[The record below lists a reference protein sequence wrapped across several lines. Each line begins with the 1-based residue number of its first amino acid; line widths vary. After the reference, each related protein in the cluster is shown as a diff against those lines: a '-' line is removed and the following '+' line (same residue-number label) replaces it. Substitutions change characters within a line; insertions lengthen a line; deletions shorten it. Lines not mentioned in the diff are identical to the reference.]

1 MKFPKLRW
9 LPTIL
14 FFFLS
19 GIPYLYGQVL
29 SPPTLTST
37 HGSGP
42 IISVCTSD
50 TVTFTAA
57 GDIGPTANNAE
68 FKIIRAG
75 VTSYPLGASGPQAI
89 LSFSSSNLQ
98 NGDQV
103 VATVW
108 TYDYGPSGGVS
119 ALTNTITIALGGYP
133 EPVAFTS
140 DTAGNTVC
148 NNQTVQLS
156 ASTVSTLTMFEFF
169 VDGISIQGPSL
180 VSTLSHVFSTTSTAT
195 LIASVGGC
203 SRSFELP
210 IQLIDLTPGTITG
223 GGEVCFADVP
233 TTITSLV
240 TGTKDGVELST
251 STVTTFYQWQS
262 SLDGVVWNN
271 ILGAQSIDYTPPSLN
286 QTTHFRRKLVAT
298 AGGKTCEAFSNQ
310 ITIKVIPL
318 IEAGYIEQS
327 DQFFCS
333 GDAIPT
339 LTVTQSTI
347 APGILYQWQQSVDDG
362 ISYSNISLAVASDYT
377 PAGLTQTTLFRRA
390 TFINS
395 GSGCV
400 STTLPVEFVLL
411 DINPGSLDVSQNRTI
426 CHGTAPP
433 VLSNGATG
441 AEAISVTGTTTYQ
454 WQQSLDN
461 TNWSNIPLASSSSYA
476 PPALTVSTY
485 FRRAAITT
493 SGSAQCSDTTNTLL
507 ISVYDEINAGTL
519 LGDQILCENDL
530 PTALSLSGTTSAT
543 GTSYQWQMST
553 DNVNFTTLTNSQPTL
568 SFTTTTTAWN
578 PTVTSYYRVLVR
590 NFVSPGCVATSTT
603 AEIIVNPAAQIIQTS
618 GPGPQQEVCPGDAII
633 NATFTLTGSA
643 TTLTA
648 VGAGGG
654 TGLSFTGPVGGVYTL
669 SGTPTSDA
677 VITITANAI
686 SPCNDVTYQYNIFQT
701 TPALTPSYIRKGV
714 DTAEQ
719 TVFQRGGLWYNNTL
733 NQNPASSSITNF
745 YACQNTTAVSVIT
758 HEWMVS
764 PATAGSI
771 DPSTGVMTWNPTFS
785 GTAIVSVRSISCGG
799 NSAWLDNSIEV
810 IPSTIP
816 ATTATSLTEP
826 MAFDL
831 LFCDTETGAAPS
843 CEITASTPNTRFFST
858 TAGGTSDYQSIQWS
872 IENVVPGGGLTGVT
886 DPGTIDS
893 ATGEVNWNTGFYG
906 SVDIQAQAINFDGS
920 LGVVRSTT
928 VQIGQMT
935 DIAPNIITV
944 SPSLIPSCPPQGS
957 YQTDFRSNRE
967 VTWSLSN
974 SNAGSISS
982 TATNTARMTWA
993 DDFSGT
999 VRIIATASGVCE
1011 SGESELIAIIP
1022 GAASIQTLTGLD
1034 DVQLCEGENLVGIPY
1049 DIGGFP
1055 SSASVSGLPSGITGT
1070 LSATFHIVD
1079 IVYSGTSSANE
1090 TYQLEILGQLYTYT
1104 TTGVETADQVV
1115 QGLANVVSASPT
1127 RIFDATHTGP
1137 NTLRL
1142 QPKVA
1147 GVSLSGTVF
1156 FGSVTVTII
1165 PVSRAQREFILSG
1178 VTTASPGE
1186 YVYTI
1191 TTEGGEGFCQQASIQ
1206 GKITVVGTSSLT
1218 LEVGSDDN
1226 QVVCDTAALAPIEYA
1241 ANYASFVIV
1250 DGLPAGVS
1258 YVASSTGVIISG
1270 TPTVNVT
1277 QTTVYT
1283 YTVSTTNNIY
1293 GCSPEASITGQ
1304 ITVEP
1309 LHIIELSSA
1318 LGTDNQTI
1326 CNSGGVATLT
1336 PIEYT
1341 LDGGAIGSP
1350 PVVMGLPPGLNNVY
1364 NPTNKTLLISGAPN
1378 ITVTTTTVY
1387 TYTVTTVGANCMP
1400 VVRSGTITVNPNPT
1414 ISLTSAVGTDDQTG
1428 LTALCMGMAI
1438 TPIQYTLEHTNSI
1451 VSPIIGLPNGLTV
1464 TQSASVV
1471 TISGIPDEAIAT
1483 NQIYTYTISTD
1494 GSTCQPEA
1502 TVTGQI
1508 ELYPLHEIS
1517 LTSLAGTDNQEIC
1530 NSGGVATLTP
1540 IEYTLGGGAT
1550 DPPVVLGLPLG
1561 ITADF
1566 DSVSR
1571 TITISGSP
1579 TTMVATQTIYNYTV
1593 TTAGTRC
1600 ASITL
1605 SGSITVN
1612 PSPSIRLTSAAGT
1625 DDQTGLNALCFGMAI
1640 TPIQYTLEN
1649 ASSFVNPLPGLPNGL
1664 VVSQSGNVVTISGTP
1679 DVSITTN
1686 QIYTYTI
1693 STDGSYCQPETS
1705 VTGQIEVY
1713 PLHEISLTS
1722 LAGTDNQEI
1731 CNSGGVAP
1739 LTPIEYTMAGGATD
1753 PPIVLGLPAGISSNF
1768 DSVNRTVT
1776 ISGTPTTKVA
1786 VQTIY
1791 NYTVT
1796 TVGARCASITLSGSI
1811 TVNPSPSITL
1821 SSAVGTDDQTGTS
1834 AICLGTAI
1842 TPIQYTLVNAS
1853 SFVDPIPGLPNGLIV
1868 SQSGNVVT
1876 ISGTPDVSINFTQ
1889 IYNYTIT
1896 TMGSGCQPEA
1906 SVTGQIEVI
1915 PNPQF
1920 DENYI
1925 NVNDVSHVSCPGSSD
1940 GAIRIP
1946 EEGSLLD
1953 LRIQGGQ
1960 SPVAQVEEVILSNQP
1975 ALGDVYTLTIN
1986 GIVYTHTVIA
1996 SGFGGPVQTL
2006 AEVTTELVDLIN
2018 NAIGTSESVVTASYS
2033 PVSTIRLVAD
2043 TPGMA
2048 FSIATNVS
2056 TTLTGAAS
2064 PVITTNHIT
2073 ANLSTNYA
2081 YLWTGPSGFSSS
2093 DLQIENLAAGDYTL
2107 RVSVGICSFS
2117 EATFTINEPTP
2128 ITAINEVCGG
2138 SFKTTLSGGTGPY
2151 TLMLHDELGNLLRTD
2166 TTNSIYIYSGL
2177 TPGANYR
2184 LDVVDSN
2191 CAIPSQFA
2199 ISLPFELQYNPA
2211 NVVLIHDYCQQVPN
2225 TGEGSIVLGT
2235 VVGNAFS
2242 GGSGNFSYRWSGPTG
2257 NLITRD
2263 IQNLVAGDYTVTVT
2277 DNELGC
2283 SRSETF
2289 SIASNSPLNLT
2300 LAGSSVLN
2308 ADGEIELPCADDT
2321 SGEIQVNVTGGFGVY
2336 TYTWEKDGVAIANN
2350 TNRLQNI
2357 SPGQYSVTVTDVP
2370 SAGISLSNLC
2380 QLTEEFTVV
2389 APPLL
2394 TLSVDQNSITQPN
2407 CSGETVRIPVEVS
2420 GGTPPYTISLNGAMT
2435 VSTSSPTYVFEN
2447 IIPTALGQTVTVTVE
2462 DQNGCA
2468 ASPLGVSINV
2478 PTQYVFE
2485 GSTASIDC
2493 RTNTLG
2499 EIQLV
2504 ATPAVLANEVLLLE
2518 WRGDTVHF
2526 FDTWSNGQ
2534 GRLGQLTNP
2543 GTYTVSISSQQ
2554 GCVLYSESFV
2564 VEDLTGDQLRVEVA
2578 AEISSTSCNEDN
2590 GRIDLDVT
2598 NGFPPYTIQWERLSA
2613 TNSWTILNDLSNQA
2627 IVTELSAGT
2636 YRAIVSDSSLATSTD
2651 SCLSEI
2657 TTRNIVLT
2665 DQRFYFTNL
2674 SIGNPLDVCN
2684 QNGSGSV
2691 LFGFENTLTSN
2702 GVDDPVEFS
2711 YFIDDVQIPNDS
2723 DRLTFN
2729 STAGIYQITEID
2741 AGIHTLKI
2749 TADTVSSSCSIEEAF
2764 TIDETLSP
2772 YQFSGDLSYTI
2783 EGCNSFATIQLET
2796 TPTVVATEVL
2806 LLEWRGDTIHF
2817 FDTWSNGQGKLSQL
2831 TNPGTYTVSITNQQG
2846 CVLYSSN
2853 FLVEEFR
2860 PDQLTVDILQE
2871 ASSTTCNQDQGRIDL
2886 GISNGFPPYTIQW
2899 ERMTATN
2906 SWTILDDLANQAIVD
2921 GLPGGTYRAIVAD
2934 SSPVT
2939 STTDCQSEITTRN
2952 IVLTDQRIAITSIR
2966 SVDSSN
2972 VCMQN
2977 GLGTILVELDNG
2989 LTDDANNPIQLS
3001 FFIDGE
3007 EISANSDRIV
3017 FDSTAGVYEIND
3029 IAIGDHTLSI
3039 SASSGSFN
3047 CSVEEMFTL
3056 DETINPIL
3064 FTGQLAY
3071 DIDVCSSYASIQVD
3085 SSEITGGN
3093 PFAGGT
3099 PYDLKWIYIPLTSSN
3114 AVTQTFFGSSISNA
3128 APGTYEL
3135 VITDSNGCQNNQ
3147 ADPILIEVIAPD
3159 FDPFAINGILADPNG
3174 EAGELV
3180 KVIPIVCGSD
3190 VGGQIGVEVTG
3201 GLRPFEINWYL
3212 KDPNQITNTSTNQG
3226 FELLP
3231 QYANQAVLSGL
3242 DAGVYKIEVRSLN
3255 NNCSGAESI
3264 YTFVSEIIEVL
3275 PNPDLFIVSGPFVD
3289 ADLCGGNPGRLS
3301 IEVFDNNQGE
3311 LFFYYEGEQIQEE
3324 DNPQVNEQT
3333 HTLLIHTPVENGTL
3347 RIVNEQG
3354 CFITK
3359 ELNLQLGEPNFSFTS
3374 ASFETTNV
3382 ILAREEIQFENT
3394 STDPYIR
3401 SEWLFGDFDSPLVV
3415 PNVASSTFV
3424 RHSYPVSGAYN
3435 VTLRIF
3441 NSTGCFKEITQTV
3454 SVGRGYSILL
3464 PNVFSPNNDS
3474 INDVFRPITTG
3485 LSKVTFSV
3493 YDNLGNLIYTESVA
3507 ELDLDNIQGVE
3518 IGGWDG
3524 QDAPS
3529 VPFFIYT
3536 IEALLLDGVT
3546 KVEDTGTFILLR

>member
-1 MKFPKLRW
+1 MKFPQLR
-9 LPTIL
+9 LSLTIFCVFL
-14 FFFLS
+14 F
-19 GIPYLYGQVL
+19 GIPYLFGQVL

-57 GDIGPTANNAE
+57 GDIGSTANDAE

-75 VTSYPLGASGPQAI
+75 VTMYPVGGAPGPQAI
-89 LSFSSSNLQ
+89 LSFSSPNLQ

-140 DTAGNTVC
+140 DTTGNTVC
-148 NNQTVQLS
+148 INQTVQLS

-223 GGEVCFADVP
+223 GGEICFADIP
-233 TTITSLV
+233 TPITSLV
-240 TGTKDGVELST
+240 TGTKDGVDVST

-286 QTTHFRRKLVAT
+286 QTTHFRRKLVAVS
-298 AGGKTCEAFSNQ
+298 GGKTCEAFSNQ

-318 IEAGYIEQS
+318 IEAGYIEQA

-333 GDAIPT
+333 GDVIPT

-362 ISYSNISLAVASDYT
+362 ISYSNISLAVASGYT

-390 TFINS
+390 TFTNS

-400 STTLPVEFVLL
+400 STTLPVQFILL
-411 DINPGSLDVSQNRTI
+411 DVNPGSLDVSQNRTI

-461 TNWSNIPLASSSSYA
+461 TNWSNIPLATSSSYA

-507 ISVYDEINAGTL
+507 ISVYAEINAGTL

-654 TGLSFTGPVGGVYTL
+654 TGLSFTGPIGGVYTL

-686 SPCNDVTYQYNIFQT
+686 SPCNDVTYQYNVFQT
-701 TPALTPSYIRKGV
+701 TTAQTPSYIRKGTN
-714 DTAEQ
+714 TADD

-816 ATTATSLTEP
+816 ATIATSLTEP
-826 MAFDL
+826 LAFDL

-843 CEITASTPNTRFFST
+843 CEITASAPNTRFFST

-872 IENVVPGGGLTGVT
+872 LQNVVPGGGLTGVT

-1011 SGESELIAIIP
+1011 TGESELIAIIP

-1079 IVYSGTSSANE
+1079 VVYSGTSSANE

-1104 TTGVETADQVV
+1104 TAGVETADQVV

-1165 PVSRAQREFILSG
+1165 PISSAQREFILSG

-1226 QVVCDTAALAPIEYA
+1226 QVVCDTAAIAPIIYE

-1277 QTTVYT
+1277 ETTVYT

-1309 LHIIELSSA
+1309 LQIIELSSA

-1341 LDGGAIGSP
+1341 LDGGAIGSA
-1350 PVVMGLPPGLNNVY
+1350 PVVAGLPPGINNVY
-1364 NPTNKTLLISGAPN
+1364 NSTNETLLISGVPN

-1387 TYTVTTVGANCMP
+1387 AYTVTTVGANCLP
-1400 VVRSGTITVNPNPT
+1400 VVRSGSITVNPNPT

-1438 TPIQYTLEHTNSI
+1438 TPIQYTLNHTSSI

-1471 TISGIPDEAIAT
+1471 TISGVPNEVITT

-1494 GSTCQPEA
+1494 GSSCQPEA

-1517 LTSLAGTDNQEIC
+1517 LTSLAGTDNQE
-1530 NSGGVATLTP
+1530 V
-1540 IEYTLGGGAT
+1540 
-1550 DPPVVLGLPLG
+1550 
-1561 ITADF
+1561 
-1566 DSVSR
+1566 
-1571 TITISGSP
+1571 
-1579 TTMVATQTIYNYTV
+1579 
-1593 TTAGTRC
+1593 
-1600 ASITL
+1600 
-1605 SGSITVN
+1605 
-1612 PSPSIRLTSAAGT
+1612 
-1625 DDQTGLNALCFGMAI
+1625 
-1640 TPIQYTLEN
+1640 
-1649 ASSFVNPLPGLPNGL
+1649 
-1664 VVSQSGNVVTISGTP
+1664 
-1679 DVSITTN
+1679 
-1686 QIYTYTI
+1686 
-1693 STDGSYCQPETS
+1693 
-1705 VTGQIEVY
+1705 
-1713 PLHEISLTS
+1713 
-1722 LAGTDNQEI
+1722 

-1739 LTPIEYTMAGGATD
+1739 LTPIEYTMARGATD
-1753 PPIVLGLPAGISSNF
+1753 PPIVLGLPSGISSNY
-1768 DSVNRTVT
+1768 DLANRTVT

-1796 TVGARCASITLSGSI
+1796 TVGVRCTPVVLSGSI

-1842 TPIQYTLVNAS
+1842 TPIQYTLANAS

-1889 IYNYTIT
+1889 VYNYTIT
-1896 TMGSGCQPEA
+1896 TMGSACQPEA

-1925 NVNDVSHVSCPGSSD
+1925 NANDVSHVSCPGSSD

-1960 SPVAQVEEVILSNQP
+1960 SPVAQVEELILSNQP

-2018 NAIGTSESVVTASYS
+2018 NAIGSSESVVTASYS
-2033 PVSTIRLVAD
+2033 PASSIRLVAD

-2048 FSIATNVS
+2048 FSIGTNVS
-2056 TTLTGAAS
+2056 TTLTGVAS
-2064 PVITTNHIT
+2064 PVITTNQIT

-2093 DLQIENLAAGDYTL
+2093 DLQIENLGAGDYTL

-2117 EATFTINEPTP
+2117 EATFTINEPEP

-2191 CAIPSQFA
+2191 CAIPTQFA

-2211 NVVLIHDYCQQVPN
+2211 NVVLTHDYCQQAPN

-2235 VVGNAFS
+2235 VVGNAFT

-2263 IQNLVAGDYTVTVT
+2263 IQSLVAGDYTVTVT

-2289 SIASNSPLNLT
+2289 TVASNSPLNLT

-2308 ADGEIELPCADDT
+2308 GDGEIELSCADDT
-2321 SGEIQVNVTGGFGVY
+2321 SGEIQLSVTGGFGVY
-2336 TYTWEKDGVAIANN
+2336 TYAWEKDGDAIANN
-2350 TNRLQNI
+2350 TNRIQNI
-2357 SPGQYSVTVTDVP
+2357 SAGQYSVTVTDVP
-2370 SAGISLSNLC
+2370 PGGIDPNSLC
-2380 QLTEEFTVV
+2380 QLTQTFTVV

-2394 TLSVDQNSITQPN
+2394 TLSLDQNSITQPN
-2407 CSGETVRIPVEVS
+2407 CSGETINIPVVVS
-2420 GGTPPYTISLNGAMT
+2420 GGNPPYEISLNGGMT
-2435 VSTSSPTYVFEN
+2435 ISTSSPTYLFEN
-2447 IIPTALGQTVTVTVE
+2447 LNPTELGNTVTITLE
-2462 DQNGCA
+2462 DTNGCS
-2468 ASPLGVSINV
+2468 ASPVSLSVNV
-2478 PTQYVFE
+2478 PKQYSFE
-2485 GSTASIDC
+2485 GTVTDIDC
-2493 RTNTLG
+2493 RINTLG
-2499 EIQLV
+2499 GIQLL
-2504 ATPAVLANEVLLLE
+2504 ATQSIAASDVLIVE
-2518 WRGDTVHF
+2518 WRGDALHF
-2526 FDTWSNGQ
+2526 FDTWTNGQ
-2534 GRLGQLTNP
+2534 GALSDITNP
-2543 GTYTVSISSQQ
+2543 GTYTVSVSTQL
-2554 GCVLYSESFV
+2554 GCVLYSSSFEV
-2564 VEDLTGDQLRVEVA
+2564 KDATGMQLKVEILK
-2578 AEISSTSCNEDN
+2578 EISSTSCNEN
-2590 GRIDLDVT
+2590 EGRIDL
-2598 NGFPPYTIQWERLSA
+2598 GISSGYPPYNIQWERISGQN
-2613 TNSWTILNDLSNQA
+2613 TWTILSEYTNQA
-2627 IVTELSAGT
+2627 IVTGLASGT
-2636 YRAIVSDSSLATSTD
+2636 YRAIVSDSSQATNTKDCQSV
-2651 SCLSEI
+2651 I
-2657 TTRNIVLT
+2657 TTRRVVLS
-2665 DQRFYFTNL
+2665 DQRLSFTNVESEST
-2674 SIGNPLDVCN
+2674 SILCS
-2684 QNGSGSV
+2684 QNNSGQV
-2691 LFGFENTLTSN
+2691 RFQLQNTLTFNDQNNSIQ
-2702 GVDDPVEFS
+2702 FK
-2711 YFIDDVQIPNDS
+2711 YFIDDVEILTNS
-2723 DRLTFN
+2723 DQFSFN
-2729 STAGIYQITEID
+2729 EHTSIYQISGID
-2741 AGIHTLKI
+2741 QGLHTLKVD
-2749 TADTVSSSCSIEEAF
+2749 ASTVSFSCSIEEEF
-2764 TIDETLSP
+2764 SIEETTKNQIQYTGPSQYNIDVCDTSTTIEVETNDISGGSP
-2772 YQFSGDLSYTI
+2772 YQ
-2783 EGCNSFATIQLET
+2783 NS
-2796 TPTVVATEVL
+2796 V
-2806 LLEWRGDTIHF
+2806 
-2817 FDTWSNGQGKLSQL
+2817 
-2831 TNPGTYTVSITNQQG
+2831 
-2846 CVLYSSN
+2846 
-2853 FLVEEFR
+2853 
-2860 PDQLTVDILQE
+2860 
-2871 ASSTTCNQDQGRIDL
+2871 
-2886 GISNGFPPYTIQW
+2886 
-2899 ERMTATN
+2899 
-2906 SWTILDDLANQAIVD
+2906 
-2921 GLPGGTYRAIVAD
+2921 
-2934 SSPVT
+2934 
-2939 STTDCQSEITTRN
+2939 
-2952 IVLTDQRIAITSIR
+2952 
-2966 SVDSSN
+2966 
-2972 VCMQN
+2972 
-2977 GLGTILVELDNG
+2977 
-2989 LTDDANNPIQLS
+2989 
-3001 FFIDGE
+3001 
-3007 EISANSDRIV
+3007 
-3017 FDSTAGVYEIND
+3017 
-3029 IAIGDHTLSI
+3029 
-3039 SASSGSFN
+3039 
-3047 CSVEEMFTL
+3047 
-3056 DETINPIL
+3056 
-3064 FTGQLAY
+3064 
-3071 DIDVCSSYASIQVD
+3071 
-3085 SSEITGGN
+3085 
-3093 PFAGGT
+3093 
-3099 PYDLKWIYIPLTSSN
+3099 PYDLEWNFHPNLSSN
-3114 AVTQTFFGSSISNA
+3114 TVSQTFYGYTINNVL
-3128 APGTYEL
+3128 PGIYEL
-3135 VITDSNGCQNNQ
+3135 IITDSNGCQNNQ
-3147 ADPILIEVIAPD
+3147 EIPILIEVIAPEV
-3159 FDPFAINGILADPNG
+3159 DPITIEPNLIDPNG
-3174 EAGELV
+3174 DPDVPVNVISLQCENSSGGE
-3180 KVIPIVCGSD
+3180 
-3190 VGGQIGVEVTG
+3190 IGVTING
-3201 GLRPFEINWYL
+3201 GLRPFEINWF
-3212 KDPNQITNTSTNQG
+3212 KQDPSILSSLSNTDQG
-3226 FELLP
+3226 FVLLP
-3231 QYANQAVLSGL
+3231 QFKNQTFLNNL
-3242 DAGVYKIEVRSLN
+3242 DAGMYRVEVASLNDNCEGEGSVYTFASQDIEV
-3255 NNCSGAESI
+3255 I
-3264 YTFVSEIIEVL
+3264 
-3275 PNPDLFIVSGPFVD
+3275 PNPDLYILSGPFIENQ
-3289 ADLCGGNPGRLS
+3289 DLCNGLPGKVTVE
-3301 IEVFDNNQGE
+3301 IFDNNQGE
-3311 LFFYYEGEQIQEE
+3311 LFFYYEEVLLEKDENQRTP
-3324 DNPQVNEQT
+3324 NT
-3333 HTLLIHTPVENGTL
+3333 YTLLVENPVPSGTL
-3347 RIVNEQG
+3347 KIVNEEG
-3354 CFITK
+3354 CTIEK
-3359 ELNLQLGEPNFSFTS
+3359 KIDLALGEASFTFTS
-3374 ASFETTNV
+3374 VSKEASGV
-3382 ILAREEIQFENT
+3382 ILARENVTFENT
-3394 STDPYIR
+3394 SALPYSHFEFYYGDN
-3401 SEWLFGDFDSPLVV
+3401 SEPYLSREDTTSATVTVNRIP
-3415 PNVASSTFV
+3415 P
-3424 RHSYPVSGAYN
+3424 HQYPTSGTYN
-3435 VTLRIF
+3435 AILKVYN
-3441 NSTGCFKEITQTV
+3441 NSGCFSEEV
-3454 SVGRGYSILL
+3454 LPVPVGNGYSVQL
-3464 PNVFSPNNDS
+3464 PNVFTPNNDGV
-3474 INDVFRPITTG
+3474 NDVFRPLTSG
-3485 LSKVTFSV
+3485 LTKIEFSI
-3493 YDNLGNLIYTESVA
+3493 YDYNGSLIYTETVVSDSDSFVKL
-3507 ELDLDNIQGVE
+3507 EETLNDGGIK
-3518 IGGWDG
+3518 GWDG
-3524 QDAPS
+3524 ADASPS
-3529 VPFFIYT
+3529 PYYVYSVRGT
-3536 IEALLLDGVT
+3536 LADQVT
-3546 KVEDTGTFILLR
+3546 QVERSGTFTLIR